1 MSKVN
6 LFPIFIAIL
15 LTLLILPPGCITI
28 VTKPAEAPPPPPP
41 PPPVINTFSAEP
53 QTITAGGRIT
63 LSWNVSNA
71 ETVNIQP
78 EIGAVGA
85 TGSLMLSPASTTTY
99 TLTATSATGSQTASV
114 TVTVVVPMDRPDLV
128 ITEVWLTGSVINYR
142 ISNRGSAPA
151 RATWAHLYVN
161 NLKQS
166 ESFVDI
172 LAPGE
177 ERVGNFSNW
186 QFLPLGPMGGAG
198 MEVETKMP
206 EFAIRVCADAT
217 DEVGEAIEDNNC
229 LTEIWGQKFSYDFV
243 KNAHLA
249 KWRSSAGDL
258 KWPMVGYDTKGAA
271 YLLYD
276 MLVMCPE
283 QASQGWIM
291 GRFAEFYVKQ
301 YGLETTSREIEVP
314 QNARF
319 TAKVGFGP
327 NDVSTDGVSV
337 ALGYLD
343 ATGSL
348 VLFPKMDVYS
358 DGTMR
363 PYEVDLSGL
372 AGRKTE
378 FILWVEA
385 KQSPQGDCVRWA
397 APKIVQE

>member
-41 PPPVINTFSAEP
+41 SPPVINAFSAEP

-99 TLTATSATGSQTASV
+99 TLTATSAAGSNTASTTV
-114 TVTVVVPMDRPDLV
+114 TVTPPAVGKADLV
-128 ITEVWLTGSVINYR
+128 ITDIWLTGAVVNFKIKNQG
-142 ISNRGSAPA
+142 NAPA
-151 RATWAHLYVN
+151 PPTRAHFYIN
-161 NLKQS
+161 NLKKAEEYVQT
-166 ESFVDI
+166 

-177 ERVGNFSNW
+177 ERVESFSNLDW
-186 QFLPLGPMGGAG
+186 RFPGIAGDPGPAVAQFNVKA
-198 MEVETKMP
+198 
-206 EFAIRVCADAT
+206 CADGGNAV
-217 DEVGEAIEDNNC
+217 EESAEDNNC